1 MASDIATFPQFSSL
15 PNEIKLQV
23 IETTNPEDIEN
34 LSLSCKT
41 IYSLACK
48 TLEQHKADKNWQSH
62 LHFEVNW
69 RQQDAKLLEAFHKVR
84 HIATNR
90 RLARYL
96 KTVFIQSSRL
106 DRYPPTPLSEASIKD
121 GVIQACRT
129 TFKDFES
136 PYIKK
141 DELNTLYQKLIDHGT
156 AVNPNDVNSATLK
169 SFLLNFLLL
178 NFLPNLKRL
187 SLNWLEQWTGIADT
201 IRTISAINRD
211 PPAFMRDRLSLTK
224 LQEIDFDYAGG
235 VGDVQ
240 DDGVLEASMTLPSLR
255 ILRFSCL
262 SSRYKINEW
271 LDPTPHPSVSEVHFS
286 WSNLRVTQLARL
298 LDHVKCLR
306 VFSYDH
312 ADYSLPDPIER
323 EFGPGAFLDLVLQRA
338 STSLTYLNYTKFA
351 RRNPRGAIVRTGPV
365 GSFQEFVTLKT
376 LRLSCA
382 ILLGDLGANIS
393 KKLVEELPP
402 SLEELELVEQISP
415 EEAQALFAGVLE
427 MKQERLPNLRY
438 VVFEGAIPFDEETVK
453 AYESAGLILDWRIQD
468 RANTRYPKFYKTD
481 RWWVGGIPCLR
492 VQIP

>member
-1 MASDIATFPQFSSL
+1 MASDVATFSQFSSL

-34 LSLSCKT
+34 LSLSCKAVYT
-41 IYSLACK
+41 LARK
-48 TLEQHKADKNWQSH
+48 TLKQHKTDKNWQSH

-96 KTVFIQSSRL
+96 KTVFIQCCSR
-106 DRYPPTPLSEASIKD
+106 DRYPPTPLPEPSIKD

-129 TFKDFES
+129 IFKDFES

-141 DELNTLYQKLIDHGT
+141 DELDTLHQKLIDHGT
-156 AVNPNDVNSATLK
+156 AVNPKDIESATLR
-169 SFLLNFLLL
+169 SLLLNFLLL
-178 NFLPNLKRL
+178 NFLPNLERL

-201 IRTISAINRD
+201 IRTISTINRD
-211 PPAFMRDRLSLTK
+211 PPESMRDRLSLTK
-224 LQEIDFDYAGG
+224 LQEIDLDYR
-235 VGDVQ
+235 GDIH
-240 DDGVLEASMTLPSLR
+240 DDDNSVLEASMTLPSLR

-262 SSRYKINEW
+262 SPRYTINEW

-286 WSNLRVTQLARL
+286 YSNIRVTQLARL

-312 ADYSLPDPIER
+312 DDHSLRDPIER

-338 STSLTYLNYTKFA
+338 STSLTYLNYTTFV
-351 RRNPRGAIVRTGPV
+351 RRNPRGAIIRMGPV
-365 GSFQEFVTLKT
+365 GSFQGFVTLKT

-382 ILLGDLGANIS
+382 ILLGDVGANIS
-393 KKLVEELPP
+393 KKLVDELPP
-402 SLEELELVEQISP
+402 SLEELELVEHITL

-453 AYESAGLILDWRIQD
+453 AYEGAGLILDWRIQD
-468 RANTRYPKFYKTD
+468 LASTRYRKLYKTD
-481 RWWVGGIPCLR
+481 RWWVGGIPYLR
-492 VQIP
+492 LHIP